1 MLDNPILHRILTM
14 PLFYFALAAMVLP
27 FLLWAGIARAARRRP
42 KVLRRIYPR
51 LKVLIGRLAF
61 LGLVC
66 VVLLPHH
73 EFMTLVGQIS
83 ILNLFLAG
91 MNLLR
96 MWIGRR
102 VDPNLF
108 KKYEGWW
115 TDAKRF
121 GAAIV
126 SKNRG
131 STPAAPHPLGALR

>member
-1 MLDNPILHRILTM
+1 MLANPTLHRVLTT
-14 PLFYFALAAMVLP
+14 PFFYLFLVAMVVP
-27 FLLWAGIARAARRRP
+27 FLLWAGIAGAARRRRE
-42 KVLRRIYPR
+42 VLRRIYPR

-102 VDPNLF
+102 VDPASY

-115 TDAKRF
+115 PTPKDSAES
-121 GAAIV
+121 APV
-126 SKNRG
+126 KN
-131 STPAAPHPLGALR
+131 L